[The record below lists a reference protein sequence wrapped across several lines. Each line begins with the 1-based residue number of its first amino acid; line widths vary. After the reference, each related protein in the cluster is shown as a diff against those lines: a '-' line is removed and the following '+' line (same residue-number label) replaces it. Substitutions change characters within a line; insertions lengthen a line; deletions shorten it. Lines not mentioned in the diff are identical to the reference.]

1 MSVTDNDLVTL
12 GADVR
17 FWKAKVAELEA
28 APDRYNL
35 DQQAALRA
43 ARQQLRQAQK
53 AMRET
58 KRNVQMRMF

>member
-1 MSVTDNDLVTL
+1 MTVKHDDLVAL
-12 GADVR
+12 GADVK
-17 FWKAKVAELEA
+17 FWKAKVAEYES
-28 APDRYNL
+28 APDWWTIAGKERIRL
-35 DQQAALRA
+35 